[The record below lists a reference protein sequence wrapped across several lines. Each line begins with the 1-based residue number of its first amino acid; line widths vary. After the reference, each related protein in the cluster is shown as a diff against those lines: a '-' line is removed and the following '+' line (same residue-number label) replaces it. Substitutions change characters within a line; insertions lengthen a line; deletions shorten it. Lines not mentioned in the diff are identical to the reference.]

1 MEQEFQAREKG
12 RGNGPPSN
20 GRDNGPRTQAHGV
33 AAVDRGAELLVRVL
47 ESKQPIALT
56 ELASASGIP
65 KSTASRLMTAL
76 ERRGLVEQDGPRGRL
91 RPGPAILRV
100 AERGLLER
108 NVVEMSRESLDAL
121 GEATG
126 ETINLAVA
134 GRDGVEHVA
143 QVESRHFVG
152 VGQWLGRAVEY
163 HCTANG
169 KVFLAFGRA
178 TLPDPPLR
186 RFTPKTIT
194 DPAQLEAELETVRRQ
209 GFATTVDELETGL
222 GRGRSTGS
230 SRRRR
235 RGRRAEHLRAD
246 AADDAA
252 ADPRA
257 RAGSDRGGPLAR
269 AAPGAHPRRRE
280 RRMTERPS
288 RPPRARLAA
297 ADLRGALSSELAVA
311 LLQLRSCVRAP
322 LDPAL
327 AIRTR
332 GGRDGL

>member
-1 MEQEFQAREKG
+1 
-12 RGNGPPSN
+12 
-20 GRDNGPRTQAHGV
+20 
-33 AAVDRGAELLVRVL
+33 VRVL
-47 ESKQPIALT
+47 ESKHPIALT

-143 QVESRHFVG
+143 QVQSSHFVG

-178 TLPDPPLR
+178 TLAEPPLR
-186 RFTPKTIT
+186 RYTPKTVT

-222 GRGRSTGS
+222 AAVAAPVRGAGGDVVAALSISGPTLRMTP
-230 SRRRR
+230 RRIR
-235 RGRRAEHLRAD
+235 ELEKVLIEE
-246 AADDAA
+246 
-252 ADPRA
+252 A
-257 RAGSDRGGPLAR
+257 RALTRRLGHPEKGEN
-269 AAPGAHPRRRE
+269 AA
-280 RRMTERPS
+280 
-288 RPPRARLAA
+288 
-297 ADLRGALSSELAVA
+297 
-311 LLQLRSCVRAP
+311 
-322 LDPAL
+322 
-327 AIRTR
+327 
-332 GGRDGL
+332 